1 MWIKRNWLQLTA
13 IALIVV
19 ALVDAIAGTAFL
31 PFAYYQLMNWVVVG
45 AALMVAHEASLQQ
58 KLFVT
63 WLFMF
68 VAVIFNP
75 IAPFSLRADV
85 WQIADIVVI
94 VLFLI
99 SFFVVREPKEAQ

>member
-45 AALMVAHEASLQQ
+45 AALMVAHEASLQ
-58 KLFVT
+58 KRCYNMALYIRCRC
-63 WLFMF
+63 L
-68 VAVIFNP
+68 
-75 IAPFSLRADV
+75 
-85 WQIADIVVI
+85 
-94 VLFLI
+94 
-99 SFFVVREPKEAQ
+99 